1 MAGYLFDKKPV
12 RSLLSLPLIPINL
25 SCTNVTLNNILNIG
39 TCLGGNL
46 NYCSNGT
53 STSGLVTGL
62 TKVLNCALQGIYTY
76 GSPQGTVS
84 ALGPLLSLIASRLS
98 IPGVNL
104 PATSNT
110 TNFFTMN
117 DTCQG
122 PITIQLPGLQN
133 ATSCLG
139 TDANVCTAGSTT
151 TTSQVTQ
158 LVQTLT
164 CLLRQ
169 IPVDQF
175 RQVIMGSGCQLLTIL
190 SSLAGNASLGVGLQT
205 ALTSLSAGLRLIM
218 PTCEYTLWFSGERA
232 LPRLNT

>member
-1 MAGYLFDKKPV
+1 MIFFV
-12 RSLLSLPLIPINL
+12 Q
-25 SCTNVTLNNILNIG
+25 
-39 TCLGGNL
+39 
-46 NYCSNGT
+46 
-53 STSGLVTGL
+53 
-62 TKVLNCALQGIYTY
+62 CALQGIYTY

-190 SSLAGNASLGVGLQT
+190 NSLAGNASLGVGLQT

-218 PTCEYTLWFSGERA
+218 PTFTAPPYGKAA
-232 LPRLNT
+232 LF

>member
-1 MAGYLFDKKPV
+1 MFFFV
-12 RSLLSLPLIPINL
+12 Q
-25 SCTNVTLNNILNIG
+25 
-39 TCLGGNL
+39 
-46 NYCSNGT
+46 
-53 STSGLVTGL
+53 
-62 TKVLNCALQGIYTY
+62 CALQGIYTY

-133 ATSCLG
+133 ATSCL
-139 TDANVCTAGSTT
+139 
-151 TTSQVTQ
+151 
-158 LVQTLT
+158 
-164 CLLRQ
+164 LRQ

-205 ALTSLSAGLRLIM
+205 ALTSLSAGFRLIM
-218 PTCEYTLWFSGERA
+218 PTCPASG
-232 LPRLNT
+232 